1 LPVFYIVG
9 VEMLYQPPP
18 LKTPRPSDLGMKA
31 AFFLERGGWGIRAVA
46 KSGIKSEER
55 E

>member
-1 LPVFYIVG
+1 LLFESSHLIIYHFSVG
-9 VEMLYQPPP
+9 CELNSKVV
-18 LKTPRPSDLGMKA
+18 
-31 AFFLERGGWGIRAVA
+31 RAVA